1 MKPLNDLKKTFC
13 DALEIGADTDFDTLK
28 YRSVPE
34 WDSVAHMRL
43 IGALEN
49 KFDIMLQTD
58 DVLGMSSFQ
67 KAREILQTHGV
78 EFAD

>member
-1 MKPLNDLKKTFC
+1 MKSLDELKKTFC
-13 DALEIGADTDFDTLK
+13 KALEIGADADFDKLE
-28 YRSVPE
+28 YRSIPE

-43 IGALEN
+43 VGALEN